1 MSHSLTFLQN
11 SVESTVFI
19 TLSREIDL
27 ALAIFMGSPEMLP
40 NKIQVRI
47 QLSLLVPA
55 CTLTCPQSRLA
66 QVGSTK
72 Y

>member
-47 QLSLLVPA
+47 QLSLRVPA